1 MPYDNGLVN
10 TERLV
15 GIDVARGC
23 ALIGMFVAHAAPRVD
38 EGEWIVDG
46 RSALLFAT
54 LAGVS
59 LGLMSGGAR
68 PTGERGRMRRSVVLR
83 AVFLI
88 ALGVILWLIPTNI
101 AIILDYYGVMFLLL
115 APLLFLG
122 RIPLAAVALGLFVT
136 APLLAE
142 VAEPLGQSS
151 TTGLPLAIVIDRLLT
166 GYYPA
171 LLWLPV
177 LIVGLIAARSDLS
190 TPLVQFVL
198 VFGGIAAM
206 VIGYGAA
213 ASVPGVSAEAHS
225 STHAEILGSGGFA
238 FAVIGVLLL
247 ATRPRSDGA
256 PRMFTR
262 LVRPIEAMGAMPL
275 TVYTAQIMVIAGF
288 FVAADKASGL
298 EYENWWLVAG
308 LITGSA
314 AFAIAW
320 RRVLGRGPLES
331 AIRGFSMT
339 Q

>member
-1 MPYDNGLVN
+1 VN

-23 ALIGMFVAHAAPRVD
+23 ALIGMFVAHAAPRGD

-59 LGLMSGGAR
+59 LGLMSGGTS
-68 PTGERGRMRRSVVLR
+68 PTRERGRMRRSVVLR

-88 ALGVILWLIPTNI
+88 ALGLILWLIPTNI

-122 RIPLAAVALGLFVT
+122 RVTLAALSLVLFVT

-142 VAEPLGQSS
+142 LAKPLGQSS
-151 TTGLPLAIVIDRLLT
+151 ATGWPLAILIDRLLT

-171 LLWLPV
+171 LVWLPV
-177 LIVGLIAARSDLS
+177 LIVGLVAARSDLS
-190 TPLVQFVL
+190 TPLVQFTL
-198 VFGGIAAM
+198 ALGGIAAM
-206 VIGYGAA
+206 VVGYGAA

-256 PRMFTR
+256 PSMLARA
-262 LVRPIEAMGAMPL
+262 LRPLEAMGAMPL
-275 TVYTAQIMVIAGF
+275 TVYTAQILVIAGF
-288 FVAADKASGL
+288 FVAAGKASGL
-298 EYENWWLVAG
+298 AYENWWLVAC
-308 LITGSA
+308 LIIGSA
-314 AFAIAW
+314 AFALAW

-331 AIRGFSMT
+331 AIRGFSMP